1 MQLNGKLLE
10 NINIS
15 GVLTDQSFPLQAEGS
30 TQELKDFDKVFL
42 KVQHPNFELE
52 AGDIEYLFSDNM
64 QTINRKLEGLKSQ
77 FQYKQWSSSSIYA
90 NSKGQFHFIEIKGRD
105 GDQGPYQLLD
115 KRW

>member
-30 TQELKDFDKVFL
+30 TQELKDFDKVFF
-42 KVQHPNFELE
+42 KVQHQNFELE

-64 QTINRKLEGLKSQ
+64 QTINRKLEGLKVNFNINNGLVPLFMQ
-77 FQYKQWSSSSIYA
+77 TLKGNSI
-90 NSKGQFHFIEIKGRD
+90 
-105 GDQGPYQLLD
+105 LL
-115 KRW
+115 K